1 MNKKKIKLALAEIK
15 KMKKITL
22 LVILLTTSFLVK
34 AQQLPTKEEKNV
46 QQTVVEFF
54 EALSNRD
61 SITLK
66 NYSTADIILFEYG
79 NIWNADTLIRKAI
92 KLNTATDFKR
102 VNTIDFISTTVDKN
116 TGWTSYNLF
125 SEIIRDGKKIT
136 MQWLETVIAIK
147 KKKRWQIKVLHSTL
161 IKKTL

>member
-1 MNKKKIKLALAEIK
+1 
-15 KMKKITL
+15 MKKITL
-22 LVILLTTSFLVK
+22 LIILLITSSLVK
-34 AQQLPTKEEKNV
+34 AQKVLSKDQLEV
-46 QQTVVEFF
+46 QETVIEFF

-61 SITLK
+61 SIALK
-66 NYSTADIILFEYG
+66 KYCTADIVLFEYG
-79 NIWNADTLIRKAI
+79 SIWNADTLIRKAI

-102 VNTIDFISTTVDKN
+102 INNFDFISTTVTKN
-116 TGWTSYNLF
+116 TAWTYYNLH

-161 IKKTL
+161 IKKT

>member
-1 MNKKKIKLALAEIK
+1 MVELFVETSKT
-15 KMKKITL
+15 MKKITL
-22 LVILLTTSFLVK
+22 LIILLTIPTVIN
-34 AQQLPTKEEKNV
+34 AQELLTKDQQKV
-46 QQTVVEFF
+46 QQTVVNFF
-54 EALSNRD
+54 EALSDRD
-61 SITLK
+61 SIALK
-66 NYSTADIILFEYG
+66 KYAASDIVLYEYG

-116 TGWTSYNLF
+116 TGWTSYNLL

-136 MQWLETVIAIK
+136 MHWLETVIAVK

-161 IKKTL
+161 IKKT